1 MTAQTILPANSAASG
16 GFNVTNSAMFDRAST
31 TKMAKTFGTVSTA
44 AQRRKLTLSMWVK
57 PSNVSDNQ
65 WLFCHDTGNSSSDFT
80 LKFESQALRFYDYP
94 GADQMKK
101 KTSRLFRDVSAWY
114 HVMLIID
121 TTLGTAADRV
131 QIYVNGVRE
140 TSFSESTNPDQND
153 SFFAFSDADRPTTI
167 GARGSDNSDY
177 LSGYLAEYHCIV
189 GTAKAHTDFGEF
201 DEDTGIWKP
210 IAYTG
215 GDYSSNGF
223 YLDFADSG
231 DLGDD
236 ESGNENDFTETNF
249 AATHQSTDTCT
260 NNFATFNPLNVLG
273 SNIAYS
279 ENNLTITPGTS
290 DYKTCISSIAVDS
303 GKWYAEFK
311 AVSGHNGSTD
321 VSVGIVGA
329 DNYVAST
336 GSKAMSAYLSSFSYG
351 SGGLVK
357 KYNNST
363 IRTDATYTDDDIIGI
378 AVDMDN
384 LKLYWSKDGAFQNSG
399 DPTSGATG
407 TGAVAITPAQLYYI
421 AVATISSGGVKVFSA
436 NFGSP
441 PYSESG
447 GETDGDGYGNFAHA
461 VPSGYFALNTK
472 NLAEYGG

>member
-1 MTAQTILPANSAASG
+1 MPLILPGNVGSATAATGFDVANSVRYNDGDSPKLNINFGSDGTLNKWTFSMWFKRSTVGTAQ
-16 GFNVTNSAMFDRAST
+16 R
-31 TKMAKTFGTVSTA
+31 
-44 AQRRKLTLSMWVK
+44 
-57 PSNVSDNQ
+57 
-65 WLFCHDTGNSSSDFT
+65 LFCVLDTGMDDYM
-80 LKFESQALRFYDYP
+80 KFDT
-94 GADQMKK
+94 ADQLEWTFDHEDGSNRGIL
-101 KTSRLFRDVSAWY
+101 KTNRKFRDVSAWY
-114 HVMLIID
+114 HLVCRLD
-121 TTLGTAADRV
+121 TTDGTAGDRMRMY
-131 QIYVNGVRE
+131 INGVEE
-140 TSFSESTNPDQND
+140 TSFETETNPTEDETGDIGRDNNHYIGTSGSSQYFD
-153 SFFAFSDADRPTTI
+153 GYFAEVCMINNQSLAPT
-167 GARGSDNSDY
+167 S
-177 LSGYLAEYHCIV
+177 
-189 GTAKAHTDFGEF
+189 FGEF
-201 DEDTGIWKP
+201 DSASGIWKP
-210 IAYTG
+210 IDVSDLTPG
-215 GDYSSNGF
+215 TNGF
-223 YLDFADSG
+223 YLDFEASDN
-231 DLGDD
+231 LG
-236 ESGNENDFTETNF
+236 NDAFGGTDWGETNL
-249 AATHQSTDTCT
+249 AATDQSIDTCT
-260 NNFATFNPLNVLG
+260 NNFATMNPLMPLG

-279 ENNLTITPGTS
+279 DGNLTITPGTS
-290 DYKTCISSIAVDS
+290 DYKTTASTIAVSS

-321 VSVGIVGA
+321 VSIGIVGA
-329 DNYVAST
+329 DTFLAST
-336 GSKAMSAYLSSFSYG
+336 GSKAMSAYTNAFSYG

-357 KYNNST
+357 QYNNST
-363 IRTDATYTDDDIIGI
+363 IRTDATYTNDNIIGI